1 MVIGCVPARD
11 DDADGGMER
20 RHLTAVPTP
29 PARVTR
35 LPHRRTERHIAVAV
49 PLTGDDILRART
61 LRALDDTVREEAF
74 GLPAER
80 LSVSAAR
87 HEVRRQLHT
96 WGFRGEVID
105 DMALMVSELF
115 TNAVEHTHTDRIS
128 CVLRVADG
136 LVCVEVTDHVAGVR
150 QPRAV
155 VASADQ
161 PSGRGLALVNAYADE
176 WGILPAEEG
185 LGHTVWATLRAHATA
200 N

>member
-11 DDADGGMER
+11 DDRDGGVER
-20 RHLTAVPTP
+20 RHLAAVPP
-29 PARVTR
+29 SAARVTL
-35 LPHRRTERHIAVAV
+35 LPHRGTERHIAVAV
-49 PLTGDDILRART
+49 PLTGDDMLRART
-61 LRALDDTVREEAF
+61 LRALDDPVCEQTF

-87 HEVRRQLHT
+87 HEVRHQLHA

-105 DMALMVSELF
+105 DMALMVSELC
-115 TNAVEHTHTDRIS
+115 TNAVEHTRTDRIT
-128 CVLRVADG
+128 CVLRVAEG
-136 LVCVEVTDHVAGVR
+136 LLCVEVTDHVAGAR
-150 QPRAV
+150 QPRALIAGV
-155 VASADQ
+155 DQ

-185 LGHTVWATLRAHATA
+185 LGHTVWATLRAHANA